1 MNAVPIYNECAEP
14 DLEGFDHPR
23 VYRMLRPGEVRNRTT
38 LSPAHTHRLQREG
51 RFPLYDRIC
60 GRVCGLAEHV
70 LDAFLAERMAAR
82 ASMPALGLRKPLPQW
97 HFSMDKVP
105 AYCGIRLLQRP
116 RVEELSGLPKST
128 FYPRIRVGLF
138 PAQVPLGEWAAR
150 WVAHEVAAWILAS
163 HAPVSRGGAV
173 ERAQPVSRPSR

>member
-1 MNAVPIYNECAEP
+1 MLYLYIMSAPSPMLGALVIPASSACCVLTRLALARPYLQLTPTAFSVRALPAVRA
-14 DLEGFDHPR
+14 H
-23 VYRMLRPGEVRNRTT
+23 LRSCLRDP
-38 LSPAHTHRLQREG
+38 
-51 RFPLYDRIC
+51 
-60 GRVCGLAEHV
+60 EHV

-105 AYCGIRLLQRP
+105 AYCGIRLLRRS
-116 RVEELSGLPKST
+116 RVEQLSGLPKST

-138 PAQVPLGEWAAR
+138 PAQVPLGECAAR

-163 HAPVSRGGAV
+163 NAPVSRGGAV
-173 ERAQPVSRPSR
+173 ERAQAVSRPSR